1 MNFVQDYGDSWKRMY
16 LERYLQQH
24 LEKLPVEDYKLVEI
38 KNLMKLL
45 SPYVHRL
52 RLRELQLI
60 KSQQELDAVANAE
73 LKAER
78 KKLADEEEIVEVTP
92 APRPPE
98 PEPPEGEGKK
108 KKKKRPES
116 AGKGKKKDEEPPAPE
131 VPQPRPLTPP
141 TPDEAPPE
149 VPDPCVPRHDIPL
162 DHINLEPVI
171 RNLAK
176 LQEFTVAYGIRDCG
190 MEYRRELFQFSVQD
204 MKNLGRGLEVA
215 YALRVFRLTRSNL
228 DDTLSPDLVRSLS
241 KVIRLKI
248 LDLSHCRIGDNTACA
263 LGHLITKHPRVELID
278 LTNNCIGQRGAK
290 GLAYALQHPPCAPV
304 RELHLRLNRIGD
316 GGAAAMAAMLERAR
330 LPSILNLA
338 ACDITSE
345 GAMHMAVALRHNHT
359 LRRLNLSNNP
369 LGDFKSSNR
378 DDEGVTGMLGNQGV
392 PISLQAFFEGPV
404 SGGVVGSSCGQGAE
418 SHVLLCA
425 RWLACLTSCT
435 GRLVCPSS
443 CLGWLDCPSSFLRHQ
458 RSQPRLLQEA
468 SVALQ
473 KRSAKDIPG
482 RLGEVKRGVVV
493 HLFLLW
499 YSCVRVL
506 GFDVSIEVLSTS
518 QL

>member
-369 LGDFKSSNR
+369 LGD
-378 DDEGVTGMLGNQGV
+378 
-392 PISLQAFFEGPV
+392 
-404 SGGVVGSSCGQGAE
+404 SGGEHLESAMRINSTLIDLDLRMTNMPAFREYVIMVEVDANNAKYRRLYTEIKEMLKKESEERILRGLLAKAVALETDEEWLGAE
-418 SHVLLCA
+418 VEKAADDAISGEP
-425 RWLACLTSCT
+425 TSIYWQ
-435 GRLVCPSS
+435 V
-443 CLGWLDCPSSFLRHQ
+443 
-458 RSQPRLLQEA
+458 
-468 SVALQ
+468 
-473 KRSAKDIPG
+473 
-482 RLGEVKRGVVV
+482 
-493 HLFLLW
+493 
-499 YSCVRVL
+499 
-506 GFDVSIEVLSTS
+506 
-518 QL
+518 